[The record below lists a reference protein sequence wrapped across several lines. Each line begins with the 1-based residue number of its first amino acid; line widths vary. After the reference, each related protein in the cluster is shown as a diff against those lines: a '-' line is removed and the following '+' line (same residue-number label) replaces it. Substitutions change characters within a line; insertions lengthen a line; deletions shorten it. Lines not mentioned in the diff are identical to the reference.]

1 MRTVPRMI
9 ATAPRRLALLA
20 ASVAAVALGGCVA
33 QPPPLD
39 PTDEELEALALEHHA
54 AYGDAMV
61 GTIDVA
67 TIGIESTALLEE
79 LATPEIAAV
88 DASIELTLLANG
100 QRLVAPATAT
110 AATLRSEALPEFEV
124 LLCVDIT
131 TVRYEDA
138 FGESSEGG
146 DADPLPIV
154 MRYEHRPGDLPLA
167 TWQTLEPTLES
178 ECPPQR

>member
-1 MRTVPRMI
+1 MI
-9 ATAPRRLALLA
+9 ATAPRRRLALA
-20 ASVAAVALGGCVA
+20 AALVAAVALGGCVA
-33 QPPPLD
+33 QPPPLE
-39 PTDEELEALALEHHA
+39 PTNEQLEALALDHHA

-67 TIGIESTALLEE
+67 TIGVESTALLEE
-79 LATPEIAAV
+79 LATPEIAAF
-88 DASIELTLLANG
+88 DSSIELMLLSNG

-110 AATLRSEALPEFEV
+110 AATLRSQSLPAFEV

-138 FGESSEGG
+138 LGQTSEGG
-146 DADPLPIV
+146 DADPLPMV

-167 TWQTLEPTLES
+167 TWQALEPTLES